1 MSIYGWAW
9 GHGRLVPAK
18 PAERMSMD
26 EALRGICFGAVLD
39 ISRCQQC
46 GGKCA
51 FGERVLELME
61 QGVVP
66 APTMRPDPTPQDR
79 MEARKLSVN
88 AHKRQALRSR
98 QREERRRRVAEVDR
112 LRAQG
117 MTALQASIAAGY
129 ANEKCYYKAKKDIE
143 AQERW
148 KNV

>member
-46 GGKCA
+46 GGKCP

-66 APTMRPDPTPQDR
+66 APAMRPDPTPQDR